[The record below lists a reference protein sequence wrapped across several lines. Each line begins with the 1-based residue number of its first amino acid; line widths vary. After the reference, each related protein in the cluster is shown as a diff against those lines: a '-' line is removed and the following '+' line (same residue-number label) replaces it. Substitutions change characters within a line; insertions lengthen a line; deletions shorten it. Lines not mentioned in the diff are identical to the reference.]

1 MNVKFNVSIDSGNAA
16 FQDGVLTEIGR
27 ILDAVVDKM
36 WNGQESGSVR
46 DTNGNKVGEWS
57 LTITTEDEGDD
68 D

>member
-1 MNVKFNVSIDSGNAA
+1 MNVKFSIEINSSNDA

-57 LTITTEDEGDD
+57 LTITTEGDENV
-68 D
+68 

>member
-1 MNVKFNVSIDSGNAA
+1 MNVKFSIEINSSNDA
-16 FQDGVLTEIGR
+16 FQDGVLTEIGH

-57 LTITTEDEGDD
+57 LTITTEDDENV
-68 D
+68 